1 MRRHCREVIMSNG
14 KTWKTYSKYLFCLLF
29 VLLGACASHQL
40 SPGSSAPL
48 NEIAYSDKDIFNQ
61 GLSYLGGHE
70 QAADYAKARS
80 RFDELLKGYP
90 NSKLRNLSD
99 MLIRLIDD
107 IESCKEKSKADI
119 PLIDKVKEEKDRLL
133 RENEQLKK
141 ESRRLL
147 ELTVKLVQEN
157 EQLKKDI
164 ERLKSLEVQL
174 EKREKM
180 LR

>member
-1 MRRHCREVIMSNG
+1 MRRHCREATMSNG
-14 KTWKTYSKYLFCLLF
+14 KTWKRYHKYIILYVLF
-29 VLLGACASHQL
+29 VLLGACTSL
-40 SPGSSAPL
+40 TSTIDEKGVLKRGP
-48 NEIAYSDKDIFNQ
+48 SDRDIFNQ
-61 GLSYLGGHE
+61 GMTYLGNQE

-80 RFDELLKGYP
+80 TFDKLLKGYP
-90 NSKLRNLSD
+90 DSKWRNISG

-107 IESCKEKSKADI
+107 IESCKEKSNAEILLLDKA
-119 PLIDKVKEEKDRLL
+119 KEEKAKLL

-147 ELTVKLVQEN
+147 EETVKFVQEN
-157 EQLKKDI
+157 DQLKKDI